1 MTKFTLASGLF
12 FLGNL
17 FNSMTLALAEG
28 PALPVTGGAPGGA
41 PAGIPQQP
49 GLAGMLL
56 PFLAM
61 FGVIYFLMI
70 RPQQKK
76 MKEQQAMLGAL
87 KHGDEVVTASGIL
100 GKITGITDKVV
111 TVEVADGVKI
121 KILKSQVGQVIKG
134 QIKDLT

>member
-1 MTKFTLASGLF
+1 MMKSILVSGLF

-17 FNSMTLALAEG
+17 TLVLADG
-28 PALPVTGGAPGGA
+28 PALPAAGGA
-41 PAGIPQQP
+41 PAGAAGVPAGAPAQP

-61 FGVIYFLMI
+61 FAVIYFLMI

-76 MKEQQAMLGAL
+76 MKDQQSMLGAL
-87 KHGDEVVTASGIL
+87 KHGDEVVTTSGIL
-100 GKITGITDKVV
+100 GNITGITDKVV
-111 TVEVADGVKI
+111 TVEVADNVRM
-121 KILKSQVGQVIKG
+121 KILKSQVSQVIKG